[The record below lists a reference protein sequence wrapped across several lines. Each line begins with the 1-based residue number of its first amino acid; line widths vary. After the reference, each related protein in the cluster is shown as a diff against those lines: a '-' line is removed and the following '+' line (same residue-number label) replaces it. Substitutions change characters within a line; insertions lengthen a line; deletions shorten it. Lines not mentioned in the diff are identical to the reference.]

1 MTQMRRHPNQRPGS
15 ADHAF
20 AFASA
25 GLLAVIILAVLIT
38 LLT

>member
-1 MTQMRRHPNQRPGS
+1 MTQMRRPGQRPAT

-25 GLLAVIILAVLIT
+25 GLLAVIILAVLLT

>member
-1 MTQMRRHPNQRPGS
+1 MTQMRRPEQRLGV
-15 ADHAF
+15 DHAF

-38 LLT
+38 LLS